1 MSLFISR
8 VRAENLRVY
17 LVFSGRLPKPVFAC
31 WGFRFLRSRPG
42 PGLAKGVNWQGSKKG
57 SGVRTARN
65 RQSAGRG
72 KRPFTLYLIKYIR
85 RPRANIYAEKALFC
99 FDS

>member
-1 MSLFISR
+1 MLGVS
-8 VRAENLRVY
+8 
-17 LVFSGRLPKPVFAC
+17 
-31 WGFRFLRSRPG
+31 FLRSRPG
-42 PGLAKGVNWQGSKKG
+42 PDLAKGVNWQGSKKG
-57 SGVRTARN
+57 GGIRTARN

-99 FDS
+99 FSS